1 MKITFISNYI
11 NHHQIPLCDAIYKY
25 LGEDFH
31 FIQCMDMEE
40 KRVEMGWGI
49 DTAKYPYVELYT
61 RDKDRCLQLIQD
73 ADVLILGWS
82 GVPEVDEIVLGS
94 DKPIIRISER
104 IYREG
109 QWKAISPRGLQSKY
123 KEHIRFKDKPV
134 YLLCAGAYVAAD
146 FALIHA
152 YPGKKYR
159 WGYFP
164 PTHII
169 TAQEH
174 KKKFKK
180 FQDYE
185 DTVDLDNTDE
195 TFKFIRTDGQA
206 DNRDNDKDNASAQ
219 TEGNVANAGISKIA
233 DDSVRLD
240 QIPLEIMWAGRFIK
254 LKHPEYAIMAM
265 KDIAGKYR
273 NVHLTMIGD
282 GELLEEMKE
291 LARQYK
297 VYHRITF
304 CGNMEPAA
312 VRKKMLDAD
321 IFLFTSNYLEGWG
334 AVVNEAMNAGCAV
347 IASGEAG
354 CVPYLIKDDIN
365 GCVYRKGRYSEML
378 KKLTAL
384 LENPIRIGR
393 MGLEAYN
400 TIIDKW
406 NAENAANELIRFCKD
421 LLKGYPSP
429 AEDGPLSEAPI
440 IKPPSF
446 FRTLQ
451 EDNHLK

>member
-40 KRVEMGWGI
+40 KRVEMGWGV
-49 DTAKYPYVELYT
+49 DTAKYTYVELYT

-109 QWKAISPRGLQSKY
+109 QWKAISPRGLLSKY

-152 YPGKKYR
+152 YPDKKFR

-164 PTHII
+164 PTHVI

-174 KKKFKK
+174 LKKFKK

-185 DTVDLDNTDE
+185 DTIDPDNRHD
-195 TFKFIRTDGQA
+195 TFKFTKEHNAAETDKHAKEACHKTAG
-206 DNRDNDKDNASAQ
+206 
-219 TEGNVANAGISKIA
+219 ENAGG
-233 DDSVRLD
+233 SVKLEE
-240 QIPLEIMWAGRFIK
+240 IPLEMMWAGRFIK
-254 LKHPEYAIMAM
+254 LKHPEYAIRAM
-265 KDIAGKYR
+265 KDIATKYR

-282 GELLEEMKE
+282 GELLEEMKD

-334 AVVNEAMNAGCAV
+334 AVVSEAMNSGCAV
-347 IASGEAG
+347 VAG
-354 CVPYLIKDDIN
+354 AQAGAVPYLIRSGAN
-365 GCVYRKGRYSEML
+365 GVIFRGEDEADFLRRSLALVSGGRENL
-378 KKLTAL
+378 KRLGAA
-384 LENPIRIGR
+384 
-393 MGLEAYN
+393 AYH
-400 TIIDKW
+400 TIADLW
-406 NAENAANELIRFCKD
+406 NADTAASRLAAFCRSVAEGEDAGAQHLPQEGPMSRAEIIRPFYD
-421 LLKGYPSP
+421 P
-429 AEDGPLSEAPI
+429 E
-440 IKPPSF
+440 
-446 FRTLQ
+446 
-451 EDNHLK
+451 

>member
-40 KRVEMGWGI
+40 KRVEMGWGV

-109 QWKAISPRGLQSKY
+109 QWKAISPRGLLSKY

-152 YPGKKYR
+152 YPDKKFR

-164 PTHII
+164 PTHVI

-174 KKKFKK
+174 LKKFKK

-185 DTVDLDNTDE
+185 DTIDPDNRHD
-195 TFKFIRTDGQA
+195 TFKFTKEHNAAKTDMHA
-206 DNRDNDKDNASAQ
+206 KEAHHKTAV
-219 TEGNVANAGISKIA
+219 GNTGG
-233 DDSVRLD
+233 SVKLEE
-240 QIPLEIMWAGRFIK
+240 IPLEMMWVGRFIK
-254 LKHPEYAIMAM
+254 LKHPEYAIRAM
-265 KDIAGKYR
+265 KDIATKYH

-282 GELLEEMKE
+282 GELLEEMKD

-304 CGNMEPAA
+304 CGNMEPVA

-334 AVVNEAMNAGCAV
+334 AVVNEAMNAACAV
-347 IASGEAG
+347 IASKEAG
-354 CVPYLIKDDIN
+354 CVPYLINDDIN
-365 GCVYRKGRYSEML
+365 GYVYEKGRYSEML
-378 KKLTAL
+378 KKLIAL
-384 LENPIRIGR
+384 LDNPIKIGR

-400 TIIDKW
+400 TIIDNW
-406 NAENAANELIRFCKD
+406 NAEHAAIELIRFCKD

-429 AEDGPLSEAPI
+429 AEDGPLSVAPI